1 MVPTKKCITTS
12 IVQEIKNISQIVDA
26 HQSKVLNEEQK
37 QMSDLINKTFQDEII
52 WKNIKVFK
60 SDHGDFRIKDIT
72 NFVREQVARGSM
84 KDKSEFE
91 REEIVK
97 SLLEGGGC
105 YVKPSMENKYI
116 ADSSEHKVDE
126 AITRIMSGSP
136 GLLLRG
142 LKCTRRTFHHLKNVL
157 GDIVPNCDCSLNN
170 YCIGGIRISA
180 FIWKQISS

>member
-1 MVPTKKCITTS
+1 
-12 IVQEIKNISQIVDA
+12 
-26 HQSKVLNEEQK
+26 
-37 QMSDLINKTFQDEII
+37 MSDLINKTFQDEII

-105 YVKPSMENKYI
+105 YVCQT
-116 ADSSEHKVDE
+116 EH
-126 AITRIMSGSP
+126 G
-136 GLLLRG
+136 
-142 LKCTRRTFHHLKNVL
+142 
-157 GDIVPNCDCSLNN
+157 
-170 YCIGGIRISA
+170 
-180 FIWKQISS
+180 KQIHC